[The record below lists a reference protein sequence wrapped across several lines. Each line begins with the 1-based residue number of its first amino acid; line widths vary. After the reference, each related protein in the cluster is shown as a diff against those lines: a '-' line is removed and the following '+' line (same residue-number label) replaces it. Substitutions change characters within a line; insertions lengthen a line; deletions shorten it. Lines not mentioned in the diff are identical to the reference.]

1 MSTISESL
9 IENLKNHGKKK
20 ISLVEIFNHL
30 PSDVS
35 YEENA
40 SRVQTLI
47 IQGYLK
53 PIANAGR
60 NNRSINLPNAFTIEY
75 KKLNEKHYLEIEKY
89 ALGYESF
96 FNLDY
101 YFSHETEWFTDKEL
115 VDKIYQ
121 YLVINGFPKMASTSQ
136 ERSYDLVGDEKW
148 LDFKGGMK
156 VLNQLKIK
164 DQMCIENQ
172 NELAIFA
179 INPNLCSGNNEFH
192 KHLIVENKAI
202 FYKMMALIEDTS
214 FSTVIYGAGWRV
226 ISAMKDFNKQFPLAG
241 EQSFYYFG
249 DIDFE
254 GLKIFS
260 ALQEVLEISVARD
273 FYEALI
279 SQSTSIGKENQVE
292 NPGVFAY
299 FQNLF
304 SNRLTPLKEG
314 QYWPQEALSVAQLK
328 MAWERLDGNQ

>member
-1 MSTISESL
+1 MLTINGSL
-9 IENLKNHGKKK
+9 IENLKKHGKKK
-20 ISLVEIFNHL
+20 ISLVEIFNYL
-30 PSDVS
+30 PSNVS

-40 SRVQTLI
+40 SMVQSLM

-53 PIANAGR
+53 PIVNAGR
-60 NNRSINLPNAFTIEY
+60 NNRSVNLPNVFTIEN

-89 ALGYESF
+89 ALRYGALF
-96 FNLDY
+96 TLDY
-101 YFSHETEWFTDKEL
+101 YFSHEMEWQAEKEL

-136 ERSYDLVGDEKW
+136 ERSYDLVADEKW

-164 DQMCIENQ
+164 DQMHIENQ
-172 NELAIFA
+172 NEPAIFA
-179 INPNLCSGNNEFH
+179 INPNLCSVNNGFH

-226 ISAMKDFNKQFPLAG
+226 ISAMKDFSKQFPLVG
-241 EQSFYYFG
+241 EQLFYYFG

-260 ALQEVLEISVARD
+260 ALQEVIEVSVARD

-279 SQSTSIGKENQVE
+279 SQSPSVGKENQVE
-292 NPGVFAY
+292 NPEVFAY
-299 FQNLF
+299 FQNMF
-304 SNRLTPLKEG
+304 SYKLMPLKEG
-314 QYWPQEALSVAQLK
+314 QYWPQEALGVGQLK
-328 MAWERLDGNQ
+328 TAWERLDGNQ

>member
-1 MSTISESL
+1 MVTVSDAL

-35 YEENA
+35 YEKNA
-40 SRVQTLI
+40 IMVQTLI

-53 PIANAGR
+53 PIANSGR
-60 NNRSINLPNAFTIEY
+60 NNRSVNLPNAFTIEY

-89 ALGYESF
+89 ALNYGALF
-96 FNLDY
+96 TLDY
-101 YFSHETEWFTDKEL
+101 YFSHETEWQAEKEL

-156 VLNQLKIK
+156 VINQLKIK
-164 DQMCIENQ
+164 DKLCIENQ
-172 NELAIFA
+172 NEPAIFA
-179 INPNLCSGNNEFH
+179 LNPNLCSVNNGFH

-226 ISAMKDFNKQFPLAG
+226 ISTMKDFNKQFPIAV
-241 EQSFYYFG
+241 F
-249 DIDFE
+249 
-254 GLKIFS
+254 
-260 ALQEVLEISVARD
+260 VAMD
-273 FYEALI
+273 
-279 SQSTSIGKENQVE
+279 SIK
-292 NPGVFAY
+292 
-299 FQNLF
+299 
-304 SNRLTPLKEG
+304 
-314 QYWPQEALSVAQLK
+314 
-328 MAWERLDGNQ
+328 